1 MSLLFFIQAFAA
13 IFAITDPLGAA
24 PIFVGITSNMN
35 RRQQWRAAIRASVY
49 SFFILAVAGLFGKF
63 ILHAFGISLP
73 AFQAAG
79 GLVIVMMGLEM
90 LRGTPTRVQH
100 DDPEQPEKD
109 DPIIIPF
116 AMPLVAGPG
125 AITTVITLTA
135 QHEGW
140 GDHFATLLAIAA
152 AMIILFITLLSSA
165 WLSQRVSSHG
175 LRIVLRFLG
184 LILLAI
190 GAQLL
195 LSGIQQFLVTPA
207 SHT

>member
-1 MSLLFFIQAFAA
+1 MSLLYFIQAFAA

-24 PIFVGITSNMN
+24 PIFVGLTANMD
-35 RRQQWRAAIRASVY
+35 RRQRVRAAIRASIY
-49 SFFILAVAGLFGKF
+49 SFLILAVSGLCGNF
-63 ILHAFGISLP
+63 ILRTFGISLP

-79 GLVIVMMGLEM
+79 GLVIVLMGLEM

-100 DDPEQPEKD
+100 DDPAHPEKD

-125 AITTVITLTA
+125 AITTVITLAA
-135 QHEGW
+135 QHESW
-140 GDHFATLLAIAA
+140 TDQVTAIFAIAA
-152 AMIILFITLLSSA
+152 AMVVLLITLFSA
-165 WLSQRVSSHG
+165 SWLSGHVSPHG
-175 LRIVLRFLG
+175 LKILLRFLG

-195 LSGIQQFLVTPA
+195 LSGIQQFLLPPRG
-207 SHT
+207 